1 MSYCRSSLAVR
12 FLLQVPAHSRQNK
25 TSSQSV
31 NMRAMATTHGVV
43 REWVA
48 RRLVAGHK
56 QKPVADVAIV
66 CETGK

>member
-1 MSYCRSSLAVR
+1 MSYSLAVR

-43 REWVA
+43 RVVGGKA
-48 RRLVAGHK
+48 PCRGAQTKTCRRRGHS
-56 QKPVADVAIV
+56 V
-66 CETGK
+66 